1 MDNEKKVIGKEPETP
16 QEDNKNELQAF
27 CNDNNKVDVDIEPD
41 VKSNHV
47 NLQMCMCSFIIN
59 CFSTKKD
66 E

>member
-1 MDNEKKVIGKEPETP
+1 MDNEKKVISEEPK
-16 QEDNKNELQAF
+16 QEDNKNEVQAF

-47 NLQMCMCSFIIN
+47 NFQMCTCSIILN
-59 CFSTKKD
+59 CFSTKKS